1 MLNDPTRSWWQ
12 LHQKLVWMLI
22 GLLLF
27 IGGLIFVTYAYE
39 FQLPWTGFDASQGP
53 NVLQYQS
60 TKTLW
65 DWLQLLFVP
74 VVLSIAAYWFN
85 RTNSEREQELSV
97 LRDKTERAIAL
108 DSQRAALLQDYL
120 DRMSDL
126 LIGQKLCDPQTSS
139 EARHIA
145 RARTLTVLSQLDEER
160 KGRLIQFLY
169 ESQLLILGTNNC
181 IPLHNADLSGANLSG
196 FDLIG
201 INLTGADLS
210 KAQLKD
216 TNLSEAQLQGTRL
229 HEADL
234 SGATLRSTNLCNA
247 DLSRA
252 KLNGVRLQEA
262 KLLQANL
269 SNAQFAWTV
278 VTKADFSDAIING
291 IKIEETTFDDAI
303 LSSAQA
309 EKIKQL
315 QKDSSR

>member
-1 MLNDPTRSWWQ
+1 MSDGPTRSWWH
-12 LHQKLVWMLI
+12 LHRKLIRILI
-22 GLLLF
+22 VLLLF
-27 IGGLIFVTYAYE
+27 IGGSIFVTYAYE
-39 FQLPWTGFDASQGP
+39 FQLSWTGFNASQGP
-53 NVLQYQS
+53 NVQQYQP

-74 VVLSIAAYWFN
+74 IVLSVAAYWFN
-85 RTNSEREQELSV
+85 RVNSEREQKLGI

-139 EARHIA
+139 EARHVA
-145 RARTLTVLSQLDEER
+145 RARTLIVLPQLDDKR

-169 ESQLLILGTNNC
+169 ESQLLILGTSNC

-196 FDLIG
+196 FDLMG

-210 KAQLKD
+210 KTQLKD
-216 TNLSEAQLQGTRL
+216 TNLSEAQLQGTCL

-252 KLNGVRLQEA
+252 KLNGARLQEA

-269 SNAQFAWTV
+269 SQAQFAWTV

-291 IKIEETTFDDAI
+291 IKIEETAFDDAI
-303 LSSAQA
+303 LSTTQV

-315 QKDSSR
+315 QKDRSR